1 MSIREAMDT
10 GQIVQ
15 SRPCIV
21 LLKLLPYNYQLNN
34 FQFGHCTAE
43 LLLGDC

>member
-1 MSIREAMDT
+1 MSNREAMDT

-15 SRPCIV
+15 SHPCIV
-21 LLKLLPYNYQLNN
+21 LLKLPPYYYQLNN
-34 FQFGHCTAE
+34 SQFGHCTTE